1 MNHPSQSNT
10 SAETAPPVEDHPA
23 SSSLGQPGAGTQSRK
38 NSRGKSGC
46 TPAGK
51 VTLSGNGKTDDAL
64 PGAVE
69 LSRQI
74 AKITQQRRKLVA
86 EFLKRQAAGDGVAM
100 ANPLAIGT
108 AFLEMTARLMSDPS
122 RLVQAQLCRRR
133 ASRERWSS
141 STFDKLPLQSL
152 IL

>member
-1 MNHPSQSNT
+1 
-10 SAETAPPVEDHPA
+10 
-23 SSSLGQPGAGTQSRK
+23 
-38 NSRGKSGC
+38 
-46 TPAGK
+46 
-51 VTLSGNGKTDDAL
+51 
-64 PGAVE
+64 
-69 LSRQI
+69 
-74 AKITQQRRKLVA
+74 
-86 EFLKRQAAGDGVAM
+86 M

-152 IL
+152 ILGMAPSIARTLPAQAGSGATE